1 MNMKIY
7 EVSVVD
13 FSDTPIDT
21 TEYPIGYEDVTITTL
36 DNPFSPFNDFD
47 RWSRYDESQ
56 GYNTNQLLA
65 RLIGVASEFED
76 TGLGQEVENKFYYST
91 LVDIVRLN
99 CTAPYVLVTEGDYVN
114 GVYKSYDPNAYQGF
128 KNTAPQTA

>member
-1 MNMKIY
+1 MKIY

-36 DNPFSPFNDFD
+36 DNPFSPINDFD

-114 GVYKSYDPNAYQGF
+114 GVYKSYDPNAYQVF

>member
-1 MNMKIY
+1 MKIN

-21 TEYPIGYEDVTITTL
+21 TEYPNGYEEMMITTL

-47 RWSRYDESQ
+47 RWTKYDENK

-65 RLIGVASEFED
+65 RLIGAASEFED
-76 TGLGQEVENKFYYST
+76 TGLGQEIENKFYYST
-91 LVDIVRLN
+91 LVDIVKKN
-99 CTAPYVLVTEGDYVN
+99 CTAPYVLVTEDDYVN
-114 GVYKSYDPNAYQGF
+114 GVYKSYDPNVYQVF
-128 KNTAPQTA
+128 KDTTPQTA